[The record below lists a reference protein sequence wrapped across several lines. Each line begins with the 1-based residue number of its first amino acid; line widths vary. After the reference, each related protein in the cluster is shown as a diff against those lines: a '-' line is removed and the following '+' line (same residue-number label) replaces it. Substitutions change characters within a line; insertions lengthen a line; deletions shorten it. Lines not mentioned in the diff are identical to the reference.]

1 MKKFFVRLKKILGTF
16 ALGAIGGA
24 ILVSVVGPDLLAWYF
39 EPPAFMGVT
48 CQPAAVWAV
57 HAFQRLQLGA
67 ISVCGVL
74 ALILAQMLKKGPP
87 KPKLPPPAV

>member
-1 MKKFFVRLKKILGTF
+1 MKKFLIRLRKVFVTF

-24 ILVSVVGPDLLAWYF
+24 VLVSLVGPDLLAWYF

-57 HAFQRLQLGA
+57 HAFQKLQLGA
-67 ISVCGVL
+67 IAVSGVL

-87 KPKLPPPAV
+87 KPKVPPTA